1 MLIGPSGCGKSTVL
15 RMINRLIEP
24 TAGRILLGD
33 EDVTRV
39 DPVEL
44 RRRIGYVIQNVG
56 LFPHQTVRRQRGH
69 RAAACSAGR
78 SGAPAERVDELLD
91 LVGLDPAQFGRRYP
105 HELSG
110 GQRQRV
116 GVARALAAD
125 PVVLLMDEPFSAV
138 DPIVRTRLQEEF
150 LRLQAEVRKTIV
162 LVTHDL
168 DEAVRLGDR
177 IAVLSEGGQLEQYDS
192 PADAARRTRPRRSSR
207 EFVGADRGI
216 SGWPSP
222 RSPGRR
228 WTRCPADD
236 AAACPRCRWAAS
248 GVRRVGACCSPRRRA
263 RLVVTED
270 GRPVGGSAGTGVL
283 GLAVAADPVAD
294 GRRRGRAGRARV
306 RRGPGAGR
314 AQARPPRLAM
324 PMIQPAKK
332 PYVAP
337 VPAALQGPQQRRS
350 DPSSAASSAGQ
361 PTGQDVRGPAGE
373 ELADRA
379 VHPGHLRGGQQVE
392 QRRRERPPAARPAG
406 RRRTRPGRLVRVEP
420 PGRPGQ
426 QPQEAAARAFGSVW
440 SLDPAAVRRD
450 CRRPRPGSSTARVP
464 VPAAVP

>member
-1 MLIGPSGCGKSTVL
+1 MDVTPDTTVDAGHSAASITLDGIRKRYPDGTEAVRELSLEVKAGELVVLIGPSGCGKSTVL

-33 EDVTRV
+33 DDVTEV

-56 LFPHQTVRRQRGH
+56 LFPHQTVSANVATVPGLLGWSRERTRQ
-69 RAAACSAGR
+69 
-78 SGAPAERVDELLD
+78 RVDELLE

-177 IAVLSEGGQLEQYDS
+177 IAVLSEGGTLEQYDT
-192 PADAARRTRPRRSSR
+192 PAALLGAPASAFVR

-216 SGWPSP
+216 
-222 RSPGRR
+222 RR
-228 WTRCPADD
+228 LAVTPLTRDVLDPFPAGDTTDLPTVPLGGSAYD
-236 AAACPRCRWAAS
+236 ALAVLLTSATE
-248 GVRRVGACCSPRRRA
+248 RV
-263 RLVVTED
+263 VVTED
-270 GRPVGGSAGTGVL
+270 DRPVGVL
-283 GLAVAADPVAD
+283 DRQRLLAL
-294 GRRRGRAGRARV
+294 G
-306 RRGPGAGR
+306 
-314 AQARPPRLAM
+314 
-324 PMIQPAKK
+324 
-332 PYVAP
+332 
-337 VPAALQGPQQRRS
+337 
-350 DPSSAASSAGQ
+350 
-361 PTGQDVRGPAGE
+361 
-373 ELADRA
+373 
-379 VHPGHLRGGQQVE
+379 HP
-392 QRRRERPPAARPAG
+392 ER
-406 RRRTRPGRLVRVEP
+406 
-420 PGRPGQ
+420 
-426 QPQEAAARAFGSVW
+426 
-440 SLDPAAVRRD
+440 
-450 CRRPRPGSSTARVP
+450 
-464 VPAAVP
+464 